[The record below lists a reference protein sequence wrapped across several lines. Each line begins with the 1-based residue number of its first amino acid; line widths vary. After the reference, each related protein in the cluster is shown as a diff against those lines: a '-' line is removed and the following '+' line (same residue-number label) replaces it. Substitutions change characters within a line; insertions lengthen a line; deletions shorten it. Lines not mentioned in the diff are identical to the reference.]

1 MKKKTKE
8 NKLSKK
14 QEYIIYSVVLIL
26 FLTLSIII
34 SLKHEYWAD
43 EANAWLIAGDSSILD
58 LFTKFLH
65 TDGHPALFH
74 LIIKTFQFFGLSYN
88 NFRIIALIFSTLG
101 VAFFLF
107 KSNYKSIIYL
117 NKIKRTF

>member
-1 MKKKTKE
+1 MKRF
-8 NKLSKK
+8 
-14 QEYIIYSVVLIL
+14 IAIYSVVLIL

-74 LIIKTFQFFGLSYN
+74 LIIKTFQLFGLSYN
-88 NFRIIALIFSTLG
+88 NYLKYVKG
-101 VAFFLF
+101 V
-107 KSNYKSIIYL
+107 
-117 NKIKRTF
+117 IK